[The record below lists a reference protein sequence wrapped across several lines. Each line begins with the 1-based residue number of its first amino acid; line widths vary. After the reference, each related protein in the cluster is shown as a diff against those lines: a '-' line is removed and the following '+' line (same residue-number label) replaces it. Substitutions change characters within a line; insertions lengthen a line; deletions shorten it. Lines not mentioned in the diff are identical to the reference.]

1 MSLHEKTEAVS
12 NIATVCVATLL
23 SVVLVKLYLLPAQR
37 VTAPVRPAAPTV
49 ASVAAGTSLKDKL
62 PGVDWASNEK
72 TLVLAISTTCHF
84 CRESEPFYRRLRQ
97 ELGGRMKIIAVLPPP
112 TTEAEQYLKSADLRV
127 DQVKELSLD
136 RIGVRGTPTI
146 LLVDGKGVVTPSG
159 WVNFRTRNRSVS
171 WAH

>member
-37 VTAPVRPAAPTV
+37 VTAPVRPAAPP
-49 ASVAAGTSLKDKL
+49 VAAGTSLKDKL

-159 WVNFRTRNRSVS
+159 WVNFRTRNRSV
-171 WAH
+171 